1 MKYISKCS
9 LSETIFQLRKKE
21 LAPEKLIDDLCD
33 KLDKWDSIIKAF
45 LPERDRQKR
54 LHKEL
59 KQLYQKFPEQKTRP
73 ILFGIPVGVKD
84 IFYVHG
90 FLTKAG
96 SKLPEKL
103 FSDNE
108 ASCVTKLRNAGA
120 LILGKTHTTEFAYLE
135 PGPTRNPRNLDHT
148 PGGSSSGSAAAVSA
162 GFCLLAL
169 GTQTIGSITRP
180 ASYCGING
188 FKPSYG
194 RISTDG
200 IVPFSQSADH
210 IGFFTQDIEGIG
222 LIASILCQDWNS
234 NYKFSEKLPVLAV
247 PEGNY
252 LCQSSQESLNVFET
266 QLAKLQKAGYVIK
279 YIKTFDNIDKINFQH
294 RLMIS
299 AEMAQVH
306 KNWFKKYKKLYGKA
320 TKEFIQQGQ
329 KVTKQNLNKAREG
342 QVILMKELEELKN
355 KFKFNLWITPSTI
368 TDAPKGINSTG
379 DPVMN
384 LPWTYAGL
392 PTITIPA
399 GTSQNVL
406 PLGLQIIASFG
417 EDEKLIYD
425 VKGINKHLNS

>member
-45 LPERDRQKR
+45 LPEHDRQKR

-59 KQLYQKFPEQKTRP
+59 KQLYQKFPDQKTRP
-73 ILFGIPVGVKD
+73 ILFGIPVSVKD
-84 IFYVHG
+84 IFYVDG

-103 FSDNE
+103 FFSKE

-120 LILGKTHTTEFAYLE
+120 LILGKTHTTEFAYQE
-135 PGPTRNPRNLDHT
+135 PGPTRNPRNLNHT

-162 GFCLLAL
+162 SFCPLAL

-180 ASYCGING
+180 ASYCGIIG
-188 FKPSYG
+188 FKSSYG
-194 RISTDG
+194 RISADG

-210 IGFFTQDIEGIG
+210 IGFFTQDIEGIDI
-222 LIASILCQDWNS
+222 IASILCQDWNS
-234 NYKFSEKLPVLAV
+234 NYKFSEKMPVLAV

-252 LCQSSQESLNVFET
+252 LYQSSQKSLNVFET

-279 YIKTFDNIDKINFQH
+279 HIKTFDNIDNINFQH

-306 KNWFKKYKKLYGKA
+306 INWFKKYKKLYGKA

-342 QVILMKELEELKN
+342 QVILRKELEELKN
-355 KFKFNLWITPSTI
+355 KFKFNLWITPSTT
-368 TDAPKGINSTG
+368 TDAPEGINSTG
-379 DPVMN
+379 DPAMN
-384 LPWTYAGL
+384 LPWTYSGL

-399 GTSQNVL
+399 GTSQNGL
-406 PLGLQIIASFG
+406 PLGLQIIASFM
-417 EDEKLIYD
+417 EDEKLVYD
-425 VKGINKHLNS
+425 VKGINKSLNS